1 MSTRDTNAIQVSTK
15 KELSQLPWKEVK
27 KKIEQILE
35 FNTSNNKVTYS
46 KFKLWDDDQKKIVLS
61 TLAILGYS
69 TDNKVKYNKIRK
81 TFKVI
86 NTTVGT
92 YNRKKNTDQEKI
104 TMYRASCNLYFRE
117 NPEQYNQEEQENIIK
132 WYLSYR
138 GMANLG
144 AYQGNLDDPNLKD
157 RTIQHMMQDTLSQY
171 IKKEFVEEDRKI
183 GVKEYQQDLQ
193 KALTK
198 K

>member
-1 MSTRDTNAIQVSTK
+1 MDTMDTMDTRDTDTIQISTK

-35 FNTSNNKVTYS
+35 FNASNNKVTYS

-92 YNRKKNTDQEKI
+92 YNRKKTQIKKKLQCIELHAISIFEKI
-104 TMYRASCNLYFRE
+104 
-117 NPEQYNQEEQENIIK
+117 
-132 WYLSYR
+132 
-138 GMANLG
+138 
-144 AYQGNLDDPNLKD
+144 PNN
-157 RTIQHMMQDTLSQY
+157 T
-171 IKKEFVEEDRKI
+171 IKKNKKI
-183 GVKEYQQDLQ
+183 SSNGI
-193 KALTK
+193 
-198 K
+198 